1 MALSLR
7 KKSTISRRIKENV
20 AKLAAGGLNLRE
32 KSAVSRAIK
41 EDVALLGGITA
52 NDTPIEPVA
61 PEIIEPTTIADMR
74 NIVKNSDKGSAG
86 EVINS
91 IYKQWDNIKTESDT
105 EKWNELVKNT
115 NFGTYGGTGIL
126 EMLDRL
132 KPTYPDE
139 YHETHFIKEV
149 KKALGISTKDNRTAI
164 EKDLDL
170 ERDRKA
176 FNDDLARI
184 KGKESALTQNEI
196 TPIEATEPTPIAA
209 ESPLAQK
216 SETRKDTSH
225 FYEFDENRKPAQR
238 KRENQ
243 AAIALL
249 KQVRSGEI
257 DGATL
262 TDEQKG
268 VLAKYSGLGGGK
280 SSAGH
285 GEDGQFG
292 SAFEYY
298 TPKPIAE
305 GIWNLAKDLGFE
317 GGKVLDPCAGVGIFG
332 ATAPLNCVVDAV
344 ELDKTS
350 GEINKLVNQGTGV
363 SVTVSPF
370 EKVAAVTSDAEYD
383 VCIGNVPFGDNAARG
398 SNKNLDGK
406 YRKENLQT
414 YFILRSLEKLKP
426 KGLAIFIVPTSIVD
440 NKGAKEENLR
450 IQASYMAEFL
460 GAYRLPSKVFNTA
473 STDVITDVIVFKKYD
488 KDTLE
493 KIQELRE
500 QNAETLIDAN
510 VQWQPFISGKYFLGE
525 GKRFILGEF
534 VPKDPLDNSQWAR
547 DKVINHAPLGEIGA
561 MLRKFPDSRVK
572 WDVLE
577 TTETAPIIYQE
588 GDCITQAGQT
598 LQYQQGQWIAVE
610 ARNQD
615 IDADLM
621 ASNFASPQ
629 QAFETGMTYEQAFS
643 YLEFMQS
650 TSQILSAPSWLVSTV
665 NGLQK
670 SDNVNHAKLWNAGIV
685 GMTVADIL
693 GERLGSEEGVN
704 FEEEYPKLSAAM
716 LVQCGNAKSLT
727 PKANGQL
734 KTGLQTLA
742 VHCKKGT
749 GFSGLWRGDVAAN
762 APKALTNESMSFDG
776 LLYKN
781 QSQWASIE
789 DAKAIH
795 SADFDPFKTDD
806 YCISADGKSICK
818 ADDYYS
824 GNYRKFLE
832 RADADIA
839 AATDS
844 TVKDKLLRQKLLA
857 ESKLDKIDVKN
868 IGFTLNS
875 PLVSLEDK
883 LAFVQKFVHPQAFIN
898 YDKDGKGYVDIDIK
912 IGTNSPYKDKLFN
925 RFGDYMKGGKVSL
938 GGIDGAS
945 AKDGLNEL
953 RAMVAT
959 AETQFGSWVKANG
972 GIMNRIDEKANSIDS
987 LEFKQ
992 SNDEDPLSIPNMNP
1006 ELKLHGYQCA
1016 FVRQMGRD
1024 FSGIN
1029 GMAVGLGKTFS
1040 ALAAVQYSHST
1051 GTKSKTLFV
1060 VPNSVLSN
1068 WQKEAGR
1075 AYENTDDCLY
1085 VGLREGKNGKSS
1097 VDSKAYDDDLQK
1109 VLENKHSKIFVTYE
1123 SFKKI
1128 KMRTETL
1135 KEYETYLGI
1144 SDRNFAPS
1152 MDVKEREK
1160 AESKKADLMAIFEGK
1175 TGAAPFL
1182 EDMGIDSIV
1191 YDEGHIGKN
1200 ASQTVEAEQAKFL
1213 SIAGASGIGLE
1224 MQAKSWFI
1232 RGKSERG
1239 DGILLLT
1246 ATPLTNSPLEYY
1258 SMLSIAK
1265 GHKKVNDMMLGI
1277 NGADDFM
1284 ALVCDIESQSDVTI
1298 DGIERD
1304 KNVFIGLNNVSLL
1317 RRSLGLSAT
1326 IKTAADVGNQVVLPD
1341 EDAQTTNIDLP
1352 DEIVERLQ
1360 LYKGAF
1366 RYAIDSLSE
1375 KSPNRGDVNAFN
1387 EVSEHFGEPLA
1398 LIGHPFNLINKMTLL
1413 IADPEL
1419 DKRATFF
1426 TINPADK
1433 EKAQKAIDEFNKR
1446 KIIEKRPRE
1455 SPYTSP
1461 EAVVGKITTKDAE
1474 TGDST
1479 EILKIH
1485 VLAVLQPDGKTIV
1498 IDSIDSTT
1506 QLRFDDIIDKI
1517 ELDVEVTIPPK
1528 LAALLENVKKEQAT
1542 PRGMDDDGKASP
1554 IVKQIVFCDILALHS
1569 KIKRLLAKK
1578 AGISS
1583 SKIAII
1589 TGKINNTPEEIMQV
1603 QDGFNAHGEENTY
1616 NVIIANEKAEVGINL
1631 QKGTQA
1637 IHHLTIGWTPDSLTQ
1652 RNGRGVRQGNK
1663 TEKVTVYTYDA
1674 DGTFDAVKRTMV
1686 GKKADWI
1693 ESVMAKEGENK
1704 VAISGGL
1711 SREQQEELI
1720 DVVGD
1725 KAAMSKIQERVAAKE
1740 AASRAETNRGKQ
1752 LVHLDTIKKQSDFVA
1767 KNDPIESFVIP
1778 KMVRIWAMSFQIQGI
1793 QKKNTSD
1800 KISTSA
1806 FNKNETII
1814 AQLTDNLNALIAE
1827 IEGSVS
1833 ITADRYNPNDRS
1845 HTAESISVK
1854 EILDTYQSGSWCKNT
1869 VADFNSHMNGRYT
1882 FTVTQGGAID
1892 TEWQADM
1899 AMAKSMIDESKA
1911 EFETL
1916 AKENGAYPKEV
1927 AQGMIDGTAGLLN
1940 GKPVME
1946 GAFLRSPELAVFKK
1960 NGTGFYLDFISL
1972 RSAYYQNRNN
1982 NYTASFGTNF
1992 ILKGTSE
1999 YEACLIEAA
2008 KLEDDTGFNTY
2019 SDINADVS
2027 KYRSTAVLVEYNRRD
2042 CLLPPPYFP
2051 RVISDDDLSRNPLL
2065 KDLRDKQSE
2074 VVKQVS
2080 HLTFKAEATVG
2091 IIEGECELEKSFIE
2105 YAIANN
2111 VKMVAVGFTSIT
2123 NREYRTQIARKIAE
2137 SVNVDE
2143 FKRLLS
2149 ESVETNEQEKCLV
2162 DYVIKLAPFVD
2173 FSMIDFDGIDD
2184 FAPSII
2190 WEVFESTVEPEVIPA
2205 DIVGIYGVASSR
2217 DASAAFRESLEGR
2230 WSQYDSENG
2239 VWNVQRIVWTNIE
2252 GNDPALVKSG
2262 RLKLVDA
2269 TVQSTA
2275 PAESPDD
2282 IVAITGRGTK
2292 ALKETIKFFAKDY
2305 GDGKYRW
2312 DKNNSAW
2319 LVKRVAWDEMIKQNP
2334 KYTNDTYLY
2343 LTSTT
2348 VTRL

>member
-1 MALSLR
+1 
-7 KKSTISRRIKENV
+7 
-20 AKLAAGGLNLRE
+20 
-32 KSAVSRAIK
+32 
-41 EDVALLGGITA
+41 
-52 NDTPIEPVA
+52 
-61 PEIIEPTTIADMR
+61 
-74 NIVKNSDKGSAG
+74 
-86 EVINS
+86 
-91 IYKQWDNIKTESDT
+91 
-105 EKWNELVKNT
+105 
-115 NFGTYGGTGIL
+115 
-126 EMLDRL
+126 
-132 KPTYPDE
+132 
-139 YHETHFIKEV
+139 
-149 KKALGISTKDNRTAI
+149 
-164 EKDLDL
+164 
-170 ERDRKA
+170 
-176 FNDDLARI
+176 
-184 KGKESALTQNEI
+184 
-196 TPIEATEPTPIAA
+196 
-209 ESPLAQK
+209 
-216 SETRKDTSH
+216 
-225 FYEFDENRKPAQR
+225 
-238 KRENQ
+238 
-243 AAIALL
+243 
-249 KQVRSGEI
+249 
-257 DGATL
+257 
-262 TDEQKG
+262 
-268 VLAKYSGLGGGK
+268 
-280 SSAGH
+280 
-285 GEDGQFG
+285 GQFG

-350 GEINKLVNQGTGV
+350 GEINKLVNQGVGV

-370 EKVAAVTSDAEYD
+370 EKVAAVTGDDEYD

-426 KGLAIFIVPTSIVD
+426 KGLAIFIVPTSIID

-450 IQASYMAEFL
+450 VQASYMAEFL

-510 VQWQPFISGKYFLGE
+510 VQWQPFITGKYFLGE

-588 GDCITQAGQT
+588 GDYITQAGQT
-598 LQYQQGQWIAVE
+598 LQYTQGQWIAVE

-615 IDADLM
+615 VDADLM
-621 ASNFASPQ
+621 ASNFANPQ
-629 QAFETGMTYEQAFS
+629 QAFDTGMTYEQAFA

-670 SDNVNHAKLWNAGIV
+670 NDNASHAKLWNAGIV
-685 GMTVADIL
+685 GMSVADIL

-749 GFSGLWRGDVAAN
+749 GFSGLWRGDVAEN

-795 SADFDPFKTDD
+795 GADFDPFKTDD
-806 YCISADGKSICK
+806 YCISADGKNICK

-1040 ALAAVQYSHST
+1040 ALAAVQYAHST

-1135 KEYETYLGI
+1135 KEYESYLGI

-1152 MDVKEREK
+1152 LDVKEREK

-1191 YDEGHIGKN
+1191 YDEGHCFPAGTLVDGIPIEKIKVGDFVRSFNHITGEIELSVVTNTMHRLPDVLVRVNLDDGTSIVCTHDHPFFVPNVGYVPAVFLNKCYDSRFNNSKTELSHEMQPMQSRISRIEKSEAIEKWEYILLDGMSENNSHNNSSDIQGLLGMRGEFQVKSYAELEVCDWEGGAFLLQKELFSAMDTQAFRRFESSNEQRCNEGKETISVTEFQLVTDTRGGREEQAGKDCTRFKQGVEIHSSRREWNGDDIATKNACGCATVASGVYCKDGGEKRERDTVPLQNRFSEPTIDDSNRSRRKLTQLFKSERIGQEKRCVSYFAGVESVEILESTSDGRFGGLCPDGYVYDITVEDNHNFFVDGVLVHNCGKN

-1277 NGADDFM
+1277 QGADDFM

-1326 IKTAADVGNQVVLPD
+1326 IKTAADVGNQVALPD

-1352 DEIVERLQ
+1352 DEIVDRLQ

-1366 RYAIDSLSE
+1366 RYAIDALSE

-1387 EVSEHFGEPLA
+1387 EVSDHFGEPLA

-1433 EKAQKAIDEFNKR
+1433 EKAQAAIDEFNKR

-1461 EAVVGKITTKDAE
+1461 EAVVGKINTKDAE
-1474 TGDST
+1474 TGDVT
-1479 EILKIH
+1479 TILKIH

-1528 LAALLENVKKEQAT
+1528 LAALLENVQKEQAT

-1800 KISTSA
+1800 KISTAA

-1833 ITADRYNPNDRS
+1833 IKYRDDDYSVSSVLGDYN
-1845 HTAESISVK
+1845 
-1854 EILDTYQSGSWCKNT
+1854 GSWSVKNT
-1869 VADFNSHMNGRYT
+1869 VDDFTRTIRKYT
-1882 FTVTQGGAID
+1882 FSVTQGSAID

-1899 AMAKSMIDESKA
+1899 GMAKSMIEESKA

-1927 AQGMIDGTAGLLN
+1927 AQGMIDGTAFMIG
-1940 GKPVME
+1940 GKPVMD
-1946 GAFLRSPELAVFKK
+1946 GAFIRAKEKEGEILCTLKHVKSYHGE
-1960 NGTGFYLDFISL
+1960 ISFSL
-1972 RSAYYQNRNN
+1972 YGLFEGKRISDVSYQTR
-1982 NYTASFGTNF
+1982 FGTNF

-1999 YEACLIEAA
+1999 YETCLIEAA

-2027 KYRSTAVLVEYNRRD
+2027 KYRSTAV
-2042 CLLPPPYFP
+2042 
-2051 RVISDDDLSRNPLL
+2051 
-2065 KDLRDKQSE
+2065 
-2074 VVKQVS
+2074 
-2080 HLTFKAEATVG
+2080 
-2091 IIEGECELEKSFIE
+2091 
-2105 YAIANN
+2105 
-2111 VKMVAVGFTSIT
+2111 
-2123 NREYRTQIARKIAE
+2123 
-2137 SVNVDE
+2137 
-2143 FKRLLS
+2143 
-2149 ESVETNEQEKCLV
+2149 
-2162 DYVIKLAPFVD
+2162 
-2173 FSMIDFDGIDD
+2173 
-2184 FAPSII
+2184 
-2190 WEVFESTVEPEVIPA
+2190 
-2205 DIVGIYGVASSR
+2205 
-2217 DASAAFRESLEGR
+2217 
-2230 WSQYDSENG
+2230 
-2239 VWNVQRIVWTNIE
+2239 
-2252 GNDPALVKSG
+2252 
-2262 RLKLVDA
+2262 
-2269 TVQSTA
+2269 
-2275 PAESPDD
+2275 
-2282 IVAITGRGTK
+2282 
-2292 ALKETIKFFAKDY
+2292 
-2305 GDGKYRW
+2305 
-2312 DKNNSAW
+2312 
-2319 LVKRVAWDEMIKQNP
+2319 
-2334 KYTNDTYLY
+2334 
-2343 LTSTT
+2343 
-2348 VTRL
+2348 